1 MASSSRRTSSVAVTV
16 VSTQFALPLTCHQL
30 SRGAGPTAF
39 PAFEPLCRAR
49 ARQFAVIV
57 CIMAGAIT
65 DTVRYTPAARCSADR
80 AMSVPNDFP
89 SDKGFR
95 KGAPAAEGSMTG
107 IRTFG
112 SVE

>member
-1 MASSSRRTSSVAVTV
+1 MACNMT
-16 VSTQFALPLTCHQL
+16 
-30 SRGAGPTAF
+30 
-39 PAFEPLCRAR
+39 
-49 ARQFAVIV
+49 
-57 CIMAGAIT
+57 GAIA

-95 KGAPAAEGSMTG
+95 EGAPAAEGGMTR

-112 SVE
+112 SME